1 MRLSIGPDRSRFCM
15 EFVKRESG
23 NSYQTAECYLGQ
35 TITTWLTYLP
45 TVLYHIAKTR
55 NPDCAGIVCRI
66 YYCTDCSVS
75 SSKQVTRWE

>member
-35 TITTWLTYLP
+35 TITTWLTYLRYYTILRRHEIQTVRALYAGFT
-45 TVLYHIAKTR
+45 TVLTVA
-55 NPDCAGIVCRI
+55 
-66 YYCTDCSVS
+66 SVAA
-75 SSKQVTRWE
+75 SK